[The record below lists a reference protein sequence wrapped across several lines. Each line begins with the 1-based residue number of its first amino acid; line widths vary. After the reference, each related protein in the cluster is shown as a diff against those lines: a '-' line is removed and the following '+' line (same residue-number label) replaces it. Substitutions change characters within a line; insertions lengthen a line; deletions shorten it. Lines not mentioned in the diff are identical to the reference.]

1 LAFLLILV
9 YDGGLTL
16 WIHRT
21 YLEKPD
27 MREARNLVI
36 GVLGGFLI
44 GIVVI
49 YFIARLRSPQKISDL
64 IGEEGASIK
73 VQVDAI
79 APDFE
84 LESLSGEWIRLSEL
98 NGKVVL
104 INFWATWCGP
114 CRVEMP
120 AFQSRYEHFSEDL
133 VILAINEHDT
143 PDEMQTF
150 IDESGFTFNVL
161 YDVDGTVHR
170 EYLVR
175 GFPTSFLVDAD
186 GKLRIQH
193 IGMMTE
199 TQLDDYLAEVG
210 L

>member
-1 LAFLLILV
+1 
-9 YDGGLTL
+9 
-16 WIHRT
+16 
-21 YLEKPD
+21 

-36 GVLGGFLI
+36 GVLAGFVI

-49 YFIARLRSPQKISDL
+49 NFIVRLRSPQKISDL
-64 IGEEGASIK
+64 IGVEGASTE
-73 VQVDAI
+73 VQIDAI

-84 LESLSGEWIRLSEL
+84 LESLSGEWIKLSEL

-104 INFWATWCGP
+104 INFWATWCSP
-114 CRVEMP
+114 CRVEIP
-120 AFQSRYEHFSEDL
+120 AFQSRLELFSEDL

-143 PDEMQTF
+143 PNEMQTF
-150 IDESGFTFNVL
+150 IDELGFTFDVL
-161 YDVDGTVHR
+161 YDIDGVVHR

-175 GFPTSFLVDAD
+175 GFPTSYLVDAD

-193 IGMMTE
+193 VGVMTE
-199 TQLDDYLAEVG
+199 TQLDDYLSEVG